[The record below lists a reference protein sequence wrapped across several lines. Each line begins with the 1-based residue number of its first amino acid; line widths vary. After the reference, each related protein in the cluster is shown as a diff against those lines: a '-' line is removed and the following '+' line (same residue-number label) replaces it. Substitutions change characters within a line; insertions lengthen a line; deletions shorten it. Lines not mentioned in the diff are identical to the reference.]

1 MWRGEGHAASK
12 TFQAM
17 AREAGEPFVTLL
29 TPVEFGDVLT
39 DAGFALIDEVGPEDV
54 EDRYGL
60 PAVSIG
66 DERVV
71 LATKAAS

>member
-1 MWRGEGHAASK
+1 
-12 TFQAM
+12 
-17 AREAGEPFVTLL
+17 
-29 TPVEFGDVLT
+29 VEFGDVLT